1 MLAKLATAPG
11 TTITR
16 DVVGGTVVKKKV
28 FTAKDGTDWSSTP
41 LAQTAQTSAV
51 NIFNLLVDRIPQ
63 TQNRTTPAEV
73 FQLFITSVIPGSQS
87 MTPK

>member
-28 FTAKDGTDWSSTP
+28 FTAKDGTDWRSTP

-51 NIFNLLVDRIPQ
+51 NIVNLPVGRIPQ
-63 TQNRTTPAEV
+63 KRNRKAP
-73 FQLFITSVIPGSQS
+73 S
-87 MTPK
+87 